1 MKMTKY
7 IWIYAAVSALLG
19 TACSDSEYD
28 LQTLVPDQYHNVVNV
43 KENTNTAV
51 RIYDTGLDKEFEFT
65 VLRGGS
71 DPSVAI
77 EAETVP
83 MTQEELSAID
93 ADYVL
98 LP

>member
-1 MKMTKY
+1 MIHKIPTKMKMTKY

-51 RIYDTGLDKEFEFT
+51 RIYDTGLD
-65 VLRGGS
+65 
-71 DPSVAI
+71 
-77 EAETVP
+77 
-83 MTQEELSAID
+83 
-93 ADYVL
+93 
-98 LP
+98 

>member
-43 KENTNTAV
+43 KENTDTAV
-51 RIYDTGLDKEFEFT
+51 RI
-65 VLRGGS
+65 
-71 DPSVAI
+71 
-77 EAETVP
+77 
-83 MTQEELSAID
+83 
-93 ADYVL
+93 
-98 LP
+98 